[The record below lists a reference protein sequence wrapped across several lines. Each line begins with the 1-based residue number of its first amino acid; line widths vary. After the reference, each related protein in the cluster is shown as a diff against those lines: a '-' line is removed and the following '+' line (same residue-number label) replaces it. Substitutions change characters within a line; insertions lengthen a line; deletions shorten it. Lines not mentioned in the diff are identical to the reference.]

1 MAQEVRIFVV
11 ASSVM
16 FSFAKQLIL
25 KWPVVITCFNCYLV
39 FTATSYQG
47 GQRGPN
53 KDIYKLIKTICK
65 HSKLTKSRL
74 SALKPDGPNALNFQ
88 TTRMGLLCQESL
100 LVNFRFICLAAIFCF
115 RYSGTVPCTDMT
127 LAPLF
132 GKAMFISLV

>member
-1 MAQEVRIFVV
+1 MTGSNNVF
-11 ASSVM
+11 
-16 FSFAKQLIL
+16 QLLFGIYGYAGRVS
-25 KWPVVITCFNCYLV
+25 KKKI

-88 TTRMGLLCQESL
+88 TTTMGLL
-100 LVNFRFICLAAIFCF
+100 
-115 RYSGTVPCTDMT
+115 
-127 LAPLF
+127 
-132 GKAMFISLV
+132 

>member
-1 MAQEVRIFVV
+1 MPGVFPKKKKI
-11 ASSVM
+11 
-16 FSFAKQLIL
+16 
-25 KWPVVITCFNCYLV
+25 

-88 TTRMGLLCQESL
+88 TTRMGKNNQE
-100 LVNFRFICLAAIFCF
+100 NPNQQGNGQAGR
-115 RYSGTVPCTDMT
+115 RE
-127 LAPLF
+127 
-132 GKAMFISLV
+132 